1 MFDFAMQGRPLSAR
15 VLEILG
21 CVARR
26 RHDAAMPVAEG
37 KQQRGRV
44 RKNLS
49 WASRARTLI
58 VLLGIVALYSNSAQA
73 TIPTNPIPYVSII
86 SPQTVLPGGSAFTLT
101 VTGAN
106 FISNSVVYWGSTA
119 LVTTYVSR
127 GKLQAAVPANLIA
140 AEGTGWI
147 TVFNPTP
154 VGGRSGVAF
163 LQVGHPV
170 AAYNPTII
178 SVLPTG
184 NSFFNSHAQGDFN
197 GDGKMDLVALD
208 EALPLIWVFLGNG
221 DGTFQA
227 GVSYPIPI
235 SDPFG
240 VAVGDVNGDGKLD
253 IIVSSVGSGMD
264 ELLGNGDGTFQ
275 AATAF
280 GSMNVSEQYA
290 FLADVNGDGFLDI
303 LVADNGSSNINY
315 YQGNGDGT
323 FQNSVTIGTLDSLSG
338 IIAVGDFNGD
348 GILDIAAGSEGDTT
362 IALFLGNGDG
372 AFQTAQDFTGQGK
385 SWVVA
390 VGDFN
395 EDGWLDLVGGD
406 FGGTGSPGT
415 NSSLLLNNAGSG
427 FLPSTLLNIGS
438 GRIYA
443 IGVAD
448 LNGDGHADIIG
459 NELTGGAMTVSLG
472 AGNGTFAAF
481 VPVGVN
487 FYWQDEPITVG
498 NFVSGGGVGFVGTDE
513 SFGAV
518 DVILL
523 SVTVSP
529 TPLPFGNVAIN
540 STAAAMALTITNNS
554 TTGVT
559 LVSSVISG
567 TNSSEFVI
575 SGTTCGPTLASG
587 ASCSSSIA
595 FTPLATG
602 ARSATFTLTDTG
614 AGLTQTAAL
623 TGTGVTASAV
633 LLTPSS
639 SVTFANQ
646 ALTTTSAPQ
655 IVTVKN
661 SGNATLNIASI
672 LLGGANAADF
682 GKTSTCG
689 TTLAVSA
696 SCTITV
702 TFTPSA
708 SGMRNATVT
717 LTDDALDSPQTLLL
731 SGTGVTSNP
740 QPVLAMLSPTTATAG
755 GAGFTLTLTGTN
767 FVAGTIVEWNGVALA
782 TTVVSGTQLT
792 AVVPAIDIA
801 AGGTAALTVLNPAP
815 GGGASAAIT
824 FTINDPLPTL
834 GLLSPTTAN
843 AGSAAFTLT
852 LTGTNFLAGTVVEWN
867 GVALTTTIVSATQ
880 VTALVPAG
888 DLTTGGAILVTVF
901 NPLPGGGTSPALTLT
916 IADFAVSSPTPTQT
930 VAAGHPAA
938 FAISTATVG
947 GTLTNPVTFTVTGLP
962 TGAAAKFNPTSVTP
976 GTSTMMTVTTTARAG
991 SALLRNPFE
1000 QHGPLFPP
1008 SLPAWPA
1015 AANLS
1020 TLLATLLA
1028 GFGFAKLR
1036 HRLPRTVAPVAALF
1050 ITLIVA
1056 VTFIAGCGTTSR
1068 PASTGTPAGNYVLTV
1083 TGTSGTDVR
1092 STTVTMVVQ

>member
-1 MFDFAMQGRPLSAR
+1 MSDFAMQDRPLSAR

-44 RKNLS
+44 RKNRS
-49 WASRARTLI
+49 WANRAGTLI

-372 AFQTAQDFTGQGK
+372 SFQTAQDFTGQGK
-385 SWVVA
+385 SWVAA

-395 EDGWLDLVGGD
+395 EDGWLDFVGGD

-487 FYWQDEPITVG
+487 FFWQVEPITVG

-523 SVTVSP
+523 SVTVAP

-540 STAAAMALTITNNS
+540 STPAAMALTITNNS

-575 SGTTCGPTLASG
+575 SGTTCGTTLASG

-867 GVALTTTIVSATQ
+867 GVALATTIVSATQ

-888 DLTTGGAILVTVF
+888 DLATGGAILVTVF
-901 NPLPGGGTSPALTLT
+901 NPLPGGGTSAALTLT

-976 GTSTMMTVTTTARAG
+976 GTSTMMTVTTTARNG
-991 SALLRNPFE
+991 SSLPQNPFD
-1000 QHGPLFPP
+1000 QHDPLFPP
-1008 SLPAWPA
+1008 SIPAWPA

>member
-1 MFDFAMQGRPLSAR
+1 
-15 VLEILG
+15 
-21 CVARR
+21 
-26 RHDAAMPVAEG
+26 
-37 KQQRGRV
+37 
-44 RKNLS
+44 
-49 WASRARTLI
+49 
-58 VLLGIVALYSNSAQA
+58 
-73 TIPTNPIPYVSII
+73 
-86 SPQTVLPGGSAFTLT
+86 
-101 VTGAN
+101 
-106 FISNSVVYWGSTA
+106 
-119 LVTTYVSR
+119 
-127 GKLQAAVPANLIA
+127 
-140 AEGTGWI
+140 
-147 TVFNPTP
+147 
-154 VGGRSGVAF
+154 
-163 LQVGHPV
+163 
-170 AAYNPTII
+170 
-178 SVLPTG
+178 
-184 NSFFNSHAQGDFN
+184 
-197 GDGKMDLVALD
+197 
-208 EALPLIWVFLGNG
+208 
-221 DGTFQA
+221 
-227 GVSYPIPI
+227 
-235 SDPFG
+235 
-240 VAVGDVNGDGKLD
+240 
-253 IIVSSVGSGMD
+253 
-264 ELLGNGDGTFQ
+264 
-275 AATAF
+275 
-280 GSMNVSEQYA
+280 
-290 FLADVNGDGFLDI
+290 
-303 LVADNGSSNINY
+303 
-315 YQGNGDGT
+315 
-323 FQNSVTIGTLDSLSG
+323 
-338 IIAVGDFNGD
+338 
-348 GILDIAAGSEGDTT
+348 
-362 IALFLGNGDG
+362 
-372 AFQTAQDFTGQGK
+372 
-385 SWVVA
+385 

-395 EDGWLDLVGGD
+395 EDGWLDFVGGD

-487 FYWQDEPITVG
+487 FFWQDEPITVG

-575 SGTTCGPTLASG
+575 SGTTCGTTLASG

-843 AGSAAFTLT
+843 AGGAAFTLTLTGTNFLAGTIVKWNGVALATTVVSGTQLTAIVPAIDIAAGGTAAVTVLNPAPGGGTSAPITFTINDPLPTLGLLSPTTATAGGAAFTLT

-867 GVALTTTIVSATQ
+867 GVALATTIVSATQ

-888 DLTTGGAILVTVF
+888 DLATGGAILVTVF
-901 NPLPGGGTSPALTLT
+901 NPLPGGGTSAALTLT

-947 GTLTNPVTFTVTGLP
+947 GTLSNPVTFTVAGLP
-962 TGAAAKFNPTSVTP
+962 PGAAAKFNPTSVIP
-976 GTSTMMTVTTTARAG
+976 GASTTMTVTTTARNG
-991 SALLRNPFE
+991 SSLPQNPFD
-1000 QHGPLFPP
+1000 QHDPLFPP
-1008 SLPAWPA
+1008 SIPAWPA
-1015 AANLS
+1015 AANPS
-1020 TLLATLLA
+1020 ILLATLLA
-1028 GFGFAKLR
+1028 GIGFARLR
-1036 HRLPRTVAPVAALF
+1036 HRLPRVVPVAALF

>member
-1 MFDFAMQGRPLSAR
+1 
-15 VLEILG
+15 
-21 CVARR
+21 
-26 RHDAAMPVAEG
+26 
-37 KQQRGRV
+37 
-44 RKNLS
+44 
-49 WASRARTLI
+49 
-58 VLLGIVALYSNSAQA
+58 
-73 TIPTNPIPYVSII
+73 
-86 SPQTVLPGGSAFTLT
+86 
-101 VTGAN
+101 
-106 FISNSVVYWGSTA
+106 VYWGSTA

-372 AFQTAQDFTGQGK
+372 SFQTAQDFTGQGK
-385 SWVVA
+385 SWVAA

-395 EDGWLDLVGGD
+395 EDGWLDFVGGD

-487 FYWQDEPITVG
+487 FFWQDEPITVG

-575 SGTTCGPTLASG
+575 SGTTCGTTLASG

-834 GLLSPTTAN
+834 GSLSPTTAT
-843 AGSAAFTLT
+843 AGGAAFTLT

-880 VTALVPAG
+880 VTAMVPAG

-901 NPLPGGGTSPALTLT
+901 NPLPGGGTSAALTLT

-947 GTLTNPVTFTVTGLP
+947 GTLSNPVTFTVAGLP
-962 TGAAAKFNPTSVTP
+962 PGAAAKFNPTSVIP
-976 GTSTMMTVTTTARAG
+976 GASTTMTVTTTARNG
-991 SALLRNPFE
+991 SSLPQNPFD
-1000 QHGPLFPP
+1000 QHDPLFPP
-1008 SLPAWPA
+1008 SIPAWPA

>member
-119 LVTTYVSR
+119 LVTTYVRR

-140 AEGTGWI
+140 AEGTVWI

-154 VGGRSGVAF
+154 GGGRSGVAF

-184 NSFFNSHAQGDFN
+184 DSYFISHAQGDFN

-208 EALPLIWVFLGNG
+208 EDLPVIWVFLGNG

-372 AFQTAQDFTGQGK
+372 SFQTAQDFTGQGK
-385 SWVVA
+385 SWVAA

-395 EDGWLDLVGGD
+395 EDGWLDFVGGD

-540 STAAAMALTITNNS
+540 STPAAMALTITNNS

-575 SGTTCGPTLASG
+575 SGTTCGTTLASG

-815 GGGASAAIT
+815 GGGVSAAIT

-843 AGSAAFTLT
+843 AGIAAFTLT

-867 GVALTTTIVSATQ
+867 GVALATTVVSATQ

-888 DLTTGGAILVTVF
+888 DLATGGAILVTVF
-901 NPLPGGGTSPALTLT
+901 NPLPGGGTSAALTLT

-930 VAAGHPAA
+930 VAAGQPAA

-947 GTLTNPVTFTVTGLP
+947 GTLTNPVTFTVAGLP
-962 TGAAAKFNPTSVTP
+962 PGAAAKFNPTSVIP
-976 GTSTMMTVTTTARAG
+976 GASTTMTVTTTARNG
-991 SALLRNPFE
+991 SSLPQNPFD
-1000 QHGPLFPP
+1000 QHDPLFPP
-1008 SLPAWPA
+1008 SIPAWPA
-1015 AANLS
+1015 AANPS
-1020 TLLATLLA
+1020 ILLATLLA
-1028 GFGFAKLR
+1028 GIGFARLR
-1036 HRLPRTVAPVAALF
+1036 HRLPRVVPVAALF

-1092 STTVTMVVQ
+1092 STTVTMIVQ

>member
-1 MFDFAMQGRPLSAR
+1 MSDFAMQGRPLSAR

-323 FQNSVTIGTLDSLSG
+323 FQNSVTIGTVDFIPL

-348 GILDIAAGSEGDTT
+348 GILDIAAGNESDTT
-362 IALFLGNGDG
+362 IALFQGNGDG
-372 AFQTAQDFTGQGK
+372 TFLTAQNFTGQGN
-385 SWVVA
+385 SASVA

-427 FLPSTLLNIGS
+427 FLPATLLNIGS
-438 GRIYA
+438 VRIYA

-448 LNGDGHADIIG
+448 LNGDGHADIVG
-459 NELTGGAMTVSLG
+459 NELPGGAMTVSLG

-481 VPVGVN
+481 LTAGEGY
-487 FYWQDEPITVG
+487 YWQPEPITVG

-540 STAAAMALTITNNS
+540 STPAAMALTITNNS

-575 SGTTCGPTLASG
+575 SGTTCGTTLASG

-916 IADFAVSSPTPTQT
+916 IADFAVSSSTPTET

-962 TGAAAKFNPTSVTP
+962 PGAAAKFNPTSVTP
-976 GTSTMMTVTTTARAG
+976 GTSTMMTVTTTARNG
-991 SALLRNPFE
+991 SSLPQNPFD
-1000 QHGPLFPP
+1000 QHDPLFPP
-1008 SLPAWPA
+1008 SIPAWPA

>member
-323 FQNSVTIGTLDSLSG
+323 FQNSVTIGTLDSFSG

-362 IALFLGNGDG
+362 IALFQGNGDG
-372 AFQTAQDFTGQGK
+372 TFLTAQNFTGQGN
-385 SWVVA
+385 SASVA

-575 SGTTCGPTLASG
+575 SGTTCGTTLASG

-740 QPVLAMLSPTTATAG
+740 QPVLAMLSPTAANAG

-792 AVVPAIDIA
+792 EVVPAIDIA

-815 GGGASAAIT
+815 GGGVSAAIT
-824 FTINDPLPTL
+824 FTINDTLPTL
-834 GLLSPTTAN
+834 GSLSPTTAT
-843 AGSAAFTLT
+843 AGGAAFTLT

-880 VTALVPAG
+880 VTAMVPAG
-888 DLTTGGAILVTVF
+888 DLTTGGAISITVF
-901 NPLPGGGTSPALTLT
+901 NPLPGGGTSAALTLT

-976 GTSTMMTVTTTARAG
+976 GTSTMMTVTTTARTG

>member
-1 MFDFAMQGRPLSAR
+1 L
-15 VLEILG
+15 IL
-21 CVARR
+21 
-26 RHDAAMPVAEG
+26 
-37 KQQRGRV
+37 
-44 RKNLS
+44 
-49 WASRARTLI
+49 
-58 VLLGIVALYSNSAQA
+58 
-73 TIPTNPIPYVSII
+73 
-86 SPQTVLPGGSAFTLT
+86 F
-101 VTGAN
+101 
-106 FISNSVVYWGSTA
+106 
-119 LVTTYVSR
+119 
-127 GKLQAAVPANLIA
+127 
-140 AEGTGWI
+140 
-147 TVFNPTP
+147 
-154 VGGRSGVAF
+154 
-163 LQVGHPV
+163 
-170 AAYNPTII
+170 
-178 SVLPTG
+178 
-184 NSFFNSHAQGDFN
+184 
-197 GDGKMDLVALD
+197 
-208 EALPLIWVFLGNG
+208 
-221 DGTFQA
+221 
-227 GVSYPIPI
+227 
-235 SDPFG
+235 
-240 VAVGDVNGDGKLD
+240 
-253 IIVSSVGSGMD
+253 
-264 ELLGNGDGTFQ
+264 
-275 AATAF
+275 
-280 GSMNVSEQYA
+280 
-290 FLADVNGDGFLDI
+290 
-303 LVADNGSSNINY
+303 
-315 YQGNGDGT
+315 
-323 FQNSVTIGTLDSLSG
+323 SG

-372 AFQTAQDFTGQGK
+372 SFQTAQDFTGQGN
-385 SWVVA
+385 SGSAA

-395 EDGWLDLVGGD
+395 EDGWLDFVGGD

-498 NFVSGGGVGFVGTDE
+498 NFVSGGGLGFVGTDE

-523 SVTVSP
+523 SVTVAP

-540 STAAAMALTITNNS
+540 STPAAMALTITNNS

-575 SGTTCGPTLASG
+575 SGTTCGTTLASG

-843 AGSAAFTLT
+843 AGGAAFTLTLTGTNFLAGTIVKWNGVALATTVVSGTQLTAVVPAIDIAAGGTAAVTVLNSAPGGGVSAAITFTINDPLPTLGLLSPTTATAGGAAFTLT

-888 DLTTGGAILVTVF
+888 DLATGGAILVTVF
-901 NPLPGGGTSPALTLT
+901 NPLPGGGTSAALTLT

-962 TGAAAKFNPTSVTP
+962 PGAAAKFNPTSVIP
-976 GTSTMMTVTTTARAG
+976 GASTTMTVTTTARNG
-991 SALLRNPFE
+991 SSLPQNPFD
-1000 QHGPLFPP
+1000 QHDPLFPP
-1008 SLPAWPA
+1008 SIPAWPA